1 MTDVLGFNLND
12 GFNFEF
18 VFLGL
23 ISGFVFLCYLCF
35 EI

>member
-1 MTDVLGFNLND
+1 MTDVLRFNLND

-23 ISGFVFLCYLCF
+23 IFWVCVLVLFVF
-35 EI
+35 